1 MGDPDPAIIKKT
13 QNVLGKYVK
22 KPALT
27 DKLLKKPPFRFL
39 HDVINVVIKD
49 TEFLKGLFTSEEL
62 VSDNIKDR
70 DAKIAYLQKL
80 IDVTK
85 SVTGQELKIRPSKVV
100 AGLEPDK
107 TNELLQAIGYAL
119 DKKLD
124 STSAVEA
131 YTKQGTAS
139 GTGNANNE
147 TVVTN
152 GAKNKEDKKEEKKK
166 DEKKSNDKEK
176 DKMKEKEKTK
186 DKEKEKDKSKPK
198 EKERTKRSSDAV
210 KDESKTKKEK
220 SDKTSKSKEKDKTS
234 STIKTEKPKASK
246 VDAKPTSDRK
256 KLEKQRS
263 KEKEKSLKRSDSIK
277 EEPTAANAKQ
287 QLHNIAESSIE
298 NDSKDSLK
306 EAQEVLEMNGKKP
319 TTPAE
324 DEMIAV
330 IDEEAELRRAEKNS
344 SRRSSLKKQGSLTA
358 SENNALGDLNQ
369 YNGLEVQGPSRQNSV
384 IMGEP
389 ISRHDSDPIEPIASE
404 RISAKPPMNRQQSV
418 DSVMRPRTSLRPP
431 SVRPPSA
438 RPGAP
443 RRKEKN
449 VEIVLQ
455 PNETTKLGEI
465 NVKMEV
471 FNNELLDDDGENLI
485 VIEDPTQ
492 VGDVYSG
499 TQPDLAE
506 AKEEQEQGHL
516 VQQILETQKE
526 FSNIA
531 GAEVNPEVP
540 KKVDV
545 EWSASQRQSS
555 VKQMETL
562 RESIQKLTRSVNP
575 LGKLMDFIQEDMDS
589 MERELINWQQMYSL
603 AIVDLNKERSVNE
616 NAIEPLK
623 HQLAQIETNIKEYR
637 DMVDVTRAN
646 ILLNEQKIERLY
658 MTEI

>member
-1 MGDPDPAIIKKT
+1 MTDPDSATIKKT
-13 QNVLGKYVK
+13 QNSLGKYVK

-49 TEFLKGLFTSEEL
+49 TNFLKGLYSPEEL
-62 VSDNIKDR
+62 VSENIKDR
-70 DAKIAYLQKL
+70 DAKVAYLQKL

-85 SVTGQELKIRPSKVV
+85 SVTGKDLKVRPSKIV

-124 STSAVEA
+124 STEAVQNYNGGA
-131 YTKQGTAS
+131 TSSNGTAS
-139 GTGNANNE
+139 EKPKAAEVPAVAATPAA
-147 TVVTN
+147 VVN
-152 GAKNKEDKKEEKKK
+152 GVKAKEEKKDDK
-166 DEKKSNDKEK
+166 RSKEK
-176 DKMKEKEKTK
+176 AKEKTKEKERVKDGKEKEKERSKEKTKRSGEDVVNGKSKDKAEKVSKSKDKERTSSKTEGKPSSKVDGKVEKSEKRKLEKSRSK
-186 DKEKEKDKSKPK
+186 DKEKP
-198 EKERTKRSSDAV
+198 
-210 KDESKTKKEK
+210 
-220 SDKTSKSKEKDKTS
+220 
-234 STIKTEKPKASK
+234 
-246 VDAKPTSDRK
+246 
-256 KLEKQRS
+256 
-263 KEKEKSLKRSDSIK
+263 LKRSESIK
-277 EEPTAANAKQ
+277 EESTEGKP
-287 QLHNIAESSIE
+287 QLNQDSSVD

-306 EAQEVLEMNGKKP
+306 ENQEVLEVNGKKSIVIQQQD
-319 TTPAE
+319 
-324 DEMIAV
+324 DELVAV
-330 IDEEAELRRAEKNS
+330 IDEEAELRRMERNNS
-344 SRRSSLKKQGSLTA
+344 R
-358 SENNALGDLNQ
+358 
-369 YNGLEVQGPSRQNSV
+369 
-384 IMGEP
+384 
-389 ISRHDSDPIEPIASE
+389 SE
-404 RISAKPPMNRQQSV
+404 RISAKPPIHRQQSV

-492 VGDVYSG
+492 VDNLYGGGSEGQEV
-499 TQPDLAE
+499 
-506 AKEEQEQGHL
+506 KEEQDQGHL

-531 GAEVNPEVP
+531 GAEAEVV
-540 KKVDV
+540 KK
-545 EWSASQRQSS
+545 EWTSNQRQSS
-555 VKQMETL
+555 AKQMETM

-575 LGKLMDFIQEDMDS
+575 LGKLMDFLQEDIDS
-589 MERELINWQQMYSL
+589 MERELTNWQQVYSKAAQEL
-603 AIVDLNKERSVNE
+603 AKERSANE
-616 NAIEPLK
+616 NAVEPLK
-623 HQLAQIETNIKEYR
+623 HQLAQIETSIREYHEMI
-637 DMVDVTRAN
+637 DITRAN
-646 ILLNEQKIERLY
+646 ILQNEQKIERLY

>member
-1 MGDPDPAIIKKT
+1 MGDPDPAIIKRT
-13 QNVLGKYVK
+13 QTILGKYVK

-27 DKLLKKPPFRFL
+27 EKLLKKPPFRFL

-49 TEFLKGLFTSEEL
+49 TGFLGGLYTPDEL
-62 VSDNIKDR
+62 ISDNIKDR

-80 IDVTK
+80 IDITK
-85 SVTGQELKIRPSKVV
+85 SVTGQELKVRPSKVV
-100 AGLEPDK
+100 AGLEADK
-107 TNELLQAIGYAL
+107 TNELLQAIGTAL

-124 STSAVEA
+124 SSSAVQA
-131 YTKQGTAS
+131 YVKGTAA
-139 GTGNANNE
+139 GTSNGNNE
-147 TVVTN
+147 PAITN
-152 GAKNKEDKKEEKKK
+152 GVKTKDDKKKEEKKGV
-166 DEKKSNDKEK
+166 
-176 DKMKEKEKTK
+176 
-186 DKEKEKDKSKPK
+186 EKEKDKSKEKEKEKSKDKDKDKVKVKDKDRTKRNSDAPETKKEDPKNKKEKIEKTSKPK
-198 EKERTKRSSDAV
+198 EKEKTSSS
-210 KDESKTKKEK
+210 SKVEK
-220 SDKTSKSKEKDKTS
+220 SKTSKVDPKLTNDK
-234 STIKTEKPKASK
+234 
-246 VDAKPTSDRK
+246 K
-256 KLEKQRS
+256 KLEKQKS
-263 KEKEKSLKRSDSIK
+263 KDKEKPLKRSESIK
-277 EEPTAANAKQ
+277 EEPPSVNEKHS
-287 QLHNIAESSIE
+287 LNNIAESSME

-306 EAQEVLEMNGKKP
+306 ETQDAPEVHGKKTPP
-319 TTPAE
+319 TAE
-324 DEMIAV
+324 DELIAV
-330 IDEEAELRRAEKNS
+330 IDEEAELRRSEKNS
-344 SRRSSLKKQGSLTA
+344 SRRSSLKKQGSLTP
-358 SENNALGDLNQ
+358 SENNALGELNQ
-369 YNGLEVQGPSRQNSV
+369 YNGLEIQGPSRQNSG

-389 ISRHDSDPIEPIASE
+389 IVRHDSDPIEPIASE
-404 RISAKPPMNRQQSV
+404 RIAPKPPINRQQSV

-492 VGDVYSG
+492 AGDVYSG
-499 TQPDLAE
+499 AQVEPSE
-506 AKEEQEQGHL
+506 VKEEQEQGHL

-531 GAEVNPEVP
+531 GPEAAAEVP
-540 KKVDV
+540 KKLDN
-545 EWSASQRQSS
+545 EWTTSQRQSS
-555 VKQMETL
+555 VKQMEML

-575 LGKLMDFIQEDMDS
+575 LGKLMDFIQEDIDS
-589 MERELINWQQMYSL
+589 MERELTNWQQVYSR
-603 AIVDLNKERSVNE
+603 AVVDLNKERSANE

-637 DMVDVTRAN
+637 DMVDVTRGN
-646 ILLNEQKIERLY
+646 ILQNEQKIERLY

>member
-13 QNVLGKYVK
+13 QTLLRKYVK

-39 HDVINVVIKD
+39 HDIINVVIKD
-49 TEFLKGLFTSEEL
+49 TGFLSGLYTPDEL
-62 VSDNIKDR
+62 ISDNIKDR

-85 SVTGQELKIRPSKVV
+85 SVTGQELKVRPSKVV
-100 AGLEPDK
+100 AGLEADK
-107 TNELLQAIGYAL
+107 TNELLQAIGTAL

-124 STSAVEA
+124 SSSAIQAYVKGTVAGTSN
-131 YTKQGTAS
+131 G
-139 GTGNANNE
+139 NNE
-147 TVVTN
+147 PITSN
-152 GAKNKEDKKEEKKK
+152 GVKPKDDKKKEEKKK
-166 DEKKSNDKEK
+166 E
-176 DKMKEKEKTK
+176 K
-186 DKEKEKDKSKPK
+186 DKEKVKDKETDKVK
-198 EKERTKRSSDAV
+198 ERDKDKDKVKIKDKERTKRGSDAV
-210 KDESKTKKEK
+210 ETKKEDTRIK
-220 SDKTSKSKEKDKTS
+220 KEKPEKASKTKEKDKTTS
-234 STIKTEKPKASK
+234 SNKVEKSK
-246 VDAKPTSDRK
+246 VSKPDTKSTNDRK
-256 KLEKQRS
+256 KLEKQKS
-263 KEKEKSLKRSDSIK
+263 KEKEKPLKRSESIK
-277 EEPTAANAKQ
+277 EEPSSTNGKPS
-287 QLHNIAESSIE
+287 LNNIAESSME
-298 NDSKDSLK
+298 NDSKDSQK
-306 EAQEVLEMNGKKP
+306 DTQEVPEANRKKS
-319 TTPAE
+319 PATVE
-324 DEMIAV
+324 DELVAI

-344 SRRSSLKKQGSLTA
+344 SRRSSLKKQGSLTH
-358 SENNALGDLNQ
+358 SENNALADLNQ
-369 YNGLEVQGPSRQNSV
+369 YNGLEIQGPSRQNSG

-389 ISRHDSDPIEPIASE
+389 ITRHDSDPVEPIASE
-404 RISAKPPMNRQQSV
+404 RISVKPPINRQQSV

-492 VGDVYSG
+492 AGDVYSG
-499 TQPDLAE
+499 TPTDATE
-506 AKEEQEQGHL
+506 VKEEQEQGHL

-531 GAEVNPEVP
+531 GPEANVEVP
-540 KKVDV
+540 KKPDN
-545 EWSASQRQSS
+545 EWTTSQRQSS

-575 LGKLMDFIQEDMDS
+575 LGKLMDFIQEDIDS
-589 MERELINWQQMYSL
+589 MERELTNWQQIYSR
-603 AIVDLNKERSVNE
+603 AVVDLNKERSANE

-637 DMVDVTRAN
+637 DMVDATRGN
-646 ILLNEQKIERLY
+646 ILQNEQKIERLY

>member
-1 MGDPDPAIIKKT
+1 MGDPDSATIKKT
-13 QNVLGKYVK
+13 QTVLGKYVK

-39 HDVINVVIKD
+39 HDVLNVVIKD
-49 TEFLKGLFTSEEL
+49 TGFLNGLYTPEEL
-62 VSDNIKDR
+62 ISDNIKDR

-85 SVTGQELKIRPSKVV
+85 IVTGKDLKVRPSKVV

-124 STSAVEA
+124 SSSAVQA
-131 YTKQGTAS
+131 YVNGTS
-139 GTGNANNE
+139 DE
-147 TVVTN
+147 PLPTN
-152 GAKNKEDKKEEKKK
+152 GIKPKDDKKKEEKKSTEK
-166 DEKKSNDKEK
+166 DKDKTKEK
-176 DKMKEKEKTK
+176 DKPKDRDKDKVKTKEKERSKRTNDVETKKEVSKIKSEKSEKTTKTKEKEKTSNNK
-186 DKEKEKDKSKPK
+186 VEKI
-198 EKERTKRSSDAV
+198 
-210 KDESKTKKEK
+210 
-220 SDKTSKSKEKDKTS
+220 KTSRTDTKTTNDK
-234 STIKTEKPKASK
+234 
-246 VDAKPTSDRK
+246 K

-263 KEKEKSLKRSDSIK
+263 KDKEKPVVKRTDSIK
-277 EEPTAANAKQ
+277 DENVSVNGKQ
-287 QLHNIAESSIE
+287 QLNNIAESNVE
-298 NDSKDSLK
+298 NERKDSLK
-306 EAQEVLEMNGKKP
+306 DSQDIPDIQGKQP
-319 TTPAE
+319 PATAE
-324 DEMIAV
+324 DELIAV
-330 IDEEAELRRAEKNS
+330 IDEEAELRRSEKNS
-344 SRRSSLKKQGSLTA
+344 SRRSSLKKQGILTP
-358 SENNALGDLNQ
+358 SENNALADLNQ
-369 YNGLEVQGPSRQNSV
+369 YNGLEIQGPSRQNSG
-384 IMGEP
+384 IMGEA
-389 ISRHDSDPIEPIASE
+389 ITRHDSDPVEPISSE
-404 RISAKPPMNRQQSV
+404 RISVKPPINRQQSV

-443 RRKEKN
+443 KRKEKN

-492 VGDVYSG
+492 FGDVYGGAQTESV
-499 TQPDLAE
+499 E
-506 AKEEQEQGHL
+506 VKEEQEQGHL

-531 GAEVNPEVP
+531 GTEAGLEVP
-540 KKVDV
+540 KKMEN
-545 EWSASQRQSS
+545 EWTTSQRQSS
-555 VKQMETL
+555 VKQMEML

-575 LGKLMDFIQEDMDS
+575 LGKLMDFIQEDIDS
-589 MERELINWQQMYSL
+589 MERELTNWQQLYSRSV
-603 AIVDLNKERSVNE
+603 VDLNKERSANE
-616 NAIEPLK
+616 NAVEPLK

-637 DMVDVTRAN
+637 DMVDVTRGN
-646 ILLNEQKIERLY
+646 ILQNEQKIERLY

>member
-1 MGDPDPAIIKKT
+1 MTDPDSATIKKT
-13 QNVLGKYVK
+13 QNSLGKYVK

-27 DKLLKKPPFRFL
+27 EKLLKKPPFRFL

-49 TEFLKGLFTSEEL
+49 TNFLKGLYSPEEL

-70 DAKIAYLQKL
+70 DAKVAYLQKL

-85 SVTGQELKIRPSKVV
+85 SVTGKDLKVRPSKIV

-124 STSAVEA
+124 STEAVQSYIGGA
-131 YTKQGTAS
+131 TSCNGTAS
-139 GTGNANNE
+139 EKPKAAEVPAVAATPA
-147 TVVTN
+147 VN
-152 GAKNKEDKKEEKKK
+152 GVKAKEEKKDDK
-166 DEKKSNDKEK
+166 RSKEK
-176 DKMKEKEKTK
+176 AKEKTKEKERVKDGKEKEKERSKEKTKRSGEDVVNGKSKDKAEKVSKSKDKERTSSKTEGKTSSKVDGKVEKSEKRKLEKSRSK
-186 DKEKEKDKSKPK
+186 DKEKP
-198 EKERTKRSSDAV
+198 
-210 KDESKTKKEK
+210 
-220 SDKTSKSKEKDKTS
+220 
-234 STIKTEKPKASK
+234 
-246 VDAKPTSDRK
+246 
-256 KLEKQRS
+256 
-263 KEKEKSLKRSDSIK
+263 LKRSDSVK
-277 EEPTAANAKQ
+277 EESTEGKP
-287 QLHNIAESSIE
+287 QLNQDSSVD

-306 EAQEVLEMNGKKP
+306 ENQEVLEVNGKKSIVIQQQD
-319 TTPAE
+319 
-324 DEMIAV
+324 DELVAV
-330 IDEEAELRRAEKNS
+330 IDEEAELRRMERNN

-358 SENNALGDLNQ
+358 VENTVLGDLNQ
-369 YNGLEVQGPSRQNSV
+369 FNGLEIQGPSRQNSNL
-384 IMGEP
+384 MGES
-389 ISRHDSDPIEPIASE
+389 ISRHDSDPVEPIASE
-404 RISAKPPMNRQQSV
+404 RISAKPPIHRQQSV

-492 VGDVYSG
+492 VDNVYGGGSEG
-499 TQPDLAE
+499 QE
-506 AKEEQEQGHL
+506 VKEEQDQGHL

-531 GAEVNPEVP
+531 GAEAEVA
-540 KKVDV
+540 KKVDI
-545 EWSASQRQSS
+545 EWTSNQRQSS
-555 VKQMETL
+555 AKQMETM

-575 LGKLMDFIQEDMDS
+575 LGKLMDFLQEDIDS
-589 MERELINWQQMYSL
+589 MERELTNWQQVYTKAAQEL
-603 AIVDLNKERSVNE
+603 AKERSANE
-616 NAIEPLK
+616 NAVEPLK
-623 HQLAQIETNIKEYR
+623 HQLAQIEISIREYHEMI
-637 DMVDVTRAN
+637 DITRAN
-646 ILLNEQKIERLY
+646 ILQNEQKIERLY